1 MMPYLLCGHHKCIKA
16 MCTWQELN
24 NAGKKHNHSSC
35 EAWFHWHQGS
45 DAASPLTS
53 PCPLPCLQISGAIA
67 QVLTAKLGVPADRFY
82 LKFVDVQRSDF
93 GWSGSTF

>member
-1 MMPYLLCGHHKCIKA
+1 MPPAHLSPMPPAHLSPHP
-16 MCTWQELN
+16 W
-24 NAGKKHNHSSC
+24 SC
-35 EAWFHWHQGS
+35 
-45 DAASPLTS
+45 
-53 PCPLPCLQISGAIA
+53 CMQISAAIA